1 MRIAFAGTPDF
12 AAVILDALLQEV
24 RSQETCSQKA
34 RSMRPWS
41 VTAVYTQ
48 PDRRAGRGRKL
59 APSPVKRLAASHAI
73 PVYQPETCR
82 DRTVRETLAELKP
95 DVLVV
100 AAYGLLLPR
109 QILAILAHGG
119 INVHASLLPR
129 WRGAAPIQRAILAGD
144 QETGVSIMQMDEGLD
159 TGAVVRAG
167 TCPIHAK
174 DTAGALHDRL
184 AALGAEQLIHALRNI
199 QAGTAR
205 AVPQDDALATYA
217 ARITKS
223 EGELDWNDT
232 AVALERKVRA
242 FVPWPVAYASFQD
255 AFQGERLRVWESTV
269 VDTGKDNAAA
279 PGTILACHP
288 TGIDIAT
295 SEGVLRLLT
304 VQRPG
309 AKPVSAADFLN
320 GYRAISP

>member
-1 MRIAFAGTPDF
+1 MRIVFAGTPDF
-12 AAVILDALLQEV
+12 AAVILDALLQEAH
-24 RSQETCSQKA
+24 SQEA
-34 RSMRPWS
+34 RSMSAWS

-73 PVYQPETCR
+73 PIHQPETCR
-82 DRTVRETLAELKP
+82 DETVRETLAELKP

-109 QILAILAHGG
+109 QILAIPAHGG
-119 INVHASLLPR
+119 INVHASLLPC

-144 QETGVSIMQMDEGLD
+144 EKTGVSIMRMDEGLD
-159 TGAVVRAG
+159 TGAVVRTG
-167 TCPIHAK
+167 TCPIHAE

-184 AALGAEQLIHALRNI
+184 AALGAEQLIHALRDI

-205 AVPQDDALATYA
+205 AVPQDNALATYA
-217 ARITKS
+217 ARLTKS

-242 FVPWPVAYASFQD
+242 FVPWPVAYASFQG

-269 VDTGKDNAAA
+269 VEPGEDNTSA

-288 TGIDIAT
+288 AGIDVAT
-295 SEGVLRLLT
+295 SEGALRLLT

-320 GYRAISP
+320 GYRTISA